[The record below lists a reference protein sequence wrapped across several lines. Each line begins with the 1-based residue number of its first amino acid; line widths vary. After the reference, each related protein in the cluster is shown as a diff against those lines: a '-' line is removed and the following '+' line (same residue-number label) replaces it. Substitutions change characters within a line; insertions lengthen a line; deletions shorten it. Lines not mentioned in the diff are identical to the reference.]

1 VLGLAQVQAVHVPTG
16 ARSVAVRH
24 AHRVRGC
31 CQLRQEAIQPVTTG
45 SWNATTQRGASI
57 QSDLGCVSTPN
68 IADHTLQCTGWRP
81 KQKQRCQT
89 WHTMRGCCQL
99 QQEAIPRELGCMDTR
114 TGDTTNSIQCPGRKP
129 ESKWRVLVP
138 PQPGDCSRV
147 AVCQG
152 PCKQHTRRDSICCS
166 CHA

>member
-24 AHRVRGC
+24 AHRMRGC
-31 CQLRQEAIQPVTTG
+31 CQLRQEATQPVTTG
-45 SWNATTQRGASI
+45 SWTATTQRGASI

-89 WHTMRGCCQL
+89 LGTQCVV
-99 QQEAIPRELGCMDTR
+99 AVSFSRELSHGSWAAWTR
-114 TGDTTNSIQCPGRKP
+114 
-129 ESKWRVLVP
+129 
-138 PQPGDCSRV
+138 
-147 AVCQG
+147 
-152 PCKQHTRRDSICCS
+152 KQVTQLTVSSAQAGSLNQNGEC
-166 CHA
+166 